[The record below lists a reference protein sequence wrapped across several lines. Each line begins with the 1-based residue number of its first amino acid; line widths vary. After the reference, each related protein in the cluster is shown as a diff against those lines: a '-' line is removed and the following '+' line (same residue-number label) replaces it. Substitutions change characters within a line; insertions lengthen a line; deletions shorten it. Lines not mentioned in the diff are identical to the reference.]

1 MHVSNK
7 IWFRVIRRLNYAAY
21 RLFILPILFVFI
33 AILPFLFPLN
43 RAMSSP
49 CENPSF
55 AILDSINQEFS
66 ACCACEKLPVFGL
79 EWDLTLDNP
88 CSDSSWQISQNNTQL
103 RFNIENSKNCGG
115 TCEEIQSGTAVAN
128 ITVGNKD
135 VLMNVDFF
143 GVGELQNSDF
153 EKIEFILDSQ
163 TIAKAHAAG
172 GGRGCQF
179 GPVVKSYL
187 LPAPYKLLKG
197 TQHKLVV
204 NFTTADDRFHK
215 DCFYQINLK
224 FSAQNYERQ

>member
-1 MHVSNK
+1 MNVRSK

-21 RLFILPILFVFI
+21 RLFILPILLVLI
-33 AILPFLFPLN
+33 AILSLFPPVN

-49 CENPSF
+49 CENPSM

-66 ACCACEKLPVFGL
+66 ACCACLKLPVFGL
-79 EWDLTLDNP
+79 EWDLTLENP

-103 RFNIENSKNCGG
+103 RFNIEDSKDCGG
-115 TCEEIQSGTAVAN
+115 NCDEIQSGTAVAN

-135 VLMNVDFF
+135 VLMVVDFF
-143 GVGELQNSDF
+143 GVGELQQSNY
-153 EKIEFILDSQ
+153 ERIEFILDGQ

-172 GGRGCQF
+172 GGLGCQF

-187 LPAPYKLLKG
+187 LTAPYKLLKG

-204 NFTTADDRFHK
+204 NFTTADGYFHK

-224 FSAQNYERQ
+224 FSAQNYAR